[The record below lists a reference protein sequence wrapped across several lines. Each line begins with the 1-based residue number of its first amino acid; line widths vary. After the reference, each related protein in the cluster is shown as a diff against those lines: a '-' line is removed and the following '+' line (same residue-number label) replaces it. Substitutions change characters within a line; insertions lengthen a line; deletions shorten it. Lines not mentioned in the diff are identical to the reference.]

1 MSDDSFFNNPTV
13 QQILQKQGV
22 FDNEQSTTDML
33 KDLLIG
39 TIFDF
44 GTSYFKAL
52 PGAKQEAINGIQNN
66 INEALGD
73 DRISWADNTSY
84 RNDYQKFANAGGKFT
99 NGVLNDEG
107 KKYLKEL
114 AEENFKKDVFN
125 ESLFKNKY
133 GTVQYAKEV
142 AGDPKFDDI
151 YLNYVRDELAEL
163 TNTYN
168 NFSQNRY
175 ISTPTYTLLAADT
188 RSKYADQMRDVKNQ
202 PGNLFELIGQSIEKN
217 HGRKNAAIVKTDVVL
232 DNPETIKKIEEVKR
246 GAEVLTDTTNITN
259 DRTLEELIE
268 QVNDRNMALAAENV
282 ERKEEV
288 NKHIKSAMGG
298 RKNDYKNYSFNIR
311 PTTHFEV
318 QNGQLIDVAPNSQD
332 TFAQDGFKIFN
343 ATELNKMV
351 VREYDSSAGKMVTL
365 NVNGADALRD
375 ALGSFISPY
384 QKLLNV
390 DTDVAVQ
397 QATQAFV
404 DAGII
409 TYDSNNRNLVF
420 HKPRKDRYFY
430 DIPKKDLN
438 DLSSEGKMSVLL
450 TGYMR
455 QQDKVAPD
463 INALYDKY
471 QTNEINKINRL
482 LVNDDFYK
490 LTVTEQDNLVE
501 RKSEINNQDRISRD
515 RDAIKFLFQPPEKY
529 KGTLIK
535 NGNRAGEITKDTG
548 QLILDDF
555 EEATGQVFP
564 ELQEIV
570 DSLPESKPIEPPTE
584 VDDDEGGFLSFI
596 FGTPEERLQK
606 EIDATKRTMDLYERL
621 NPESST
627 YKRSKEEYEQLLL
640 QQQSL
645 LNRTE

>member
-22 FDNEQSTTDML
+22 FDDEQSTTDML

-39 TIFDF
+39 SIFDF

-107 KKYLKEL
+107 KKYLEEI
-114 AEENFKKDVFN
+114 AEANFKKDVYDESTFKSSYGSLKQARNAADPEFN
-125 ESLFKNKY
+125 N
-133 GTVQYAKEV
+133 T
-142 AGDPKFDDI
+142 
-151 YLNYVRDELAEL
+151 YLNYIESELAEL
-163 TNTYN
+163 KNTYN
-168 NFSQNRY
+168 NYSQNKY
-175 ISTPTYTLLAADT
+175 ISTPTYTLLADDT
-188 RSKYADQMRDVKNQ
+188 RNQFAEQLKAAKDQ

-217 HGRKNAAIVKTDVVL
+217 HGKKNAAIVKTDVVL
-232 DNPETIKKIEEVKR
+232 DNPETLKKADEVKR
-246 GAEVLTDTTNITN
+246 GAEVLTDTTNIA
-259 DRTLEELIE
+259 DSRTFNQLYE
-268 QVNDRNMALAAENV
+268 QVEDKNMVLAATNV
-282 ERKEEV
+282 ERKEKID
-288 NKHIKSAMGG
+288 KHIKSAMGG
-298 RKNDYKNYSFNIR
+298 RKNEYRDYSFDIR
-311 PTTHFEV
+311 PTNHFQV
-318 QNGQLIDVAPNSQD
+318 VNGQLIDVAPNNQD
-332 TFAQDGFKIFN
+332 IFEEDAFYLFRPN
-343 ATELNKMV
+343 ALNKMV
-351 VREYDSSAGKMVTL
+351 VKEYNPKTGERVIL

-375 ALGSFISPY
+375 SLSSFIAPY
-384 QKLLNV
+384 QEKLNM
-390 DTDVAVQ
+390 DNDVAVQ
-397 QATQAFV
+397 QATQAFL

-409 TYDSNNRNLVF
+409 THDGTNLIF
-420 HKPRKDRYFY
+420 NKPRTDRYFY
-430 DIPKKDLN
+430 DIPKKDLSS
-438 DLSSEGKMSVLL
+438 LSSEGKMSILL

-463 INALYDKY
+463 AFSLYDKF
-471 QTNEINKINRL
+471 QNEEINKINQL

-501 RKSEINNQDRISRD
+501 RKSEINNQDEISRN
-515 RDAIKFLFQPPEKY
+515 RDAIKFLFQPPEEY
-529 KGTLIK
+529 QGTLIK
-535 NGNRAGEITKDTG
+535 GGSRAGEITKDKG

-555 EEATGQVFP
+555 EGATGQVFP

-570 DSLPESKPIEPPTE
+570 DSLPEAKPIETPTE
-584 VDDDEGGFLSFI
+584 VEDDDEGGFLSFV
-596 FGTPEERLQK
+596 FGTKEERLQK
-606 EIDATKRTMDLYERL
+606 EIDAERKTMELFERL
-621 NPESST
+621 GKEESST
-627 YKRSKEEYEQLLL
+627 YKNAEQQLEELL